1 MAVCY
6 YCNGSAR
13 CAGCGGTG
21 VQADGRVCALCGGN
35 GRCQRCTNGQMFVS
49 EPVPGHKAAPPGL
62 MRSGIRLA
70 LLAGTALATLA
81 WSEAAW
87 ADCVTSTAGDGT
99 VTLACGNTITSSNI
113 NHNGNNPSTVA
124 NYQAIEAPI
133 NVTLNSGVTIS
144 GWGLIVYNGT
154 QPASA
159 TSRPLNVVNNGMVS
173 HTVGWDDPSE
183 SDGLNIGTNSGPIR
197 YSGNGSV
204 TTNGTAN
211 AIGNFAGSTALVIG
225 ASGLGNSVTVGSQVA
240 PVSGTFTGEG
250 GMRLVAEN
258 SSLDAWF
265 AGGTITATRRESG
278 IGALDIQAADSINLS
293 MTGGTVVN
301 GGIGVSLTA
310 GPGHNLSSLL
320 TIATNAQVTN
330 AYSAG
335 AGLTAFSRE
344 AGATVTLTSGALFNV
359 ANIGVLLLPNGGAA
373 HFTTAAGTTINQTGT
388 TGAVRTGLWFTPTG
402 TGSLVADLSGT
413 IAATGTG
420 LLLQPVNGNAT
431 IDIRSGASVSGDV
444 AGIQLSQSAGGTG
457 LVDIRNFGTLAG
469 SAAVAGTTTG
479 TAFTLANS
487 GTMNGAVNLAG
498 SAVSTS
504 LLTNSGTWNLGTGNS
519 AFSGSVTNSGTLNLS
534 DASGAANTLTVSGNL
549 TFGAGSN
556 ARLDVGSTQ
565 PGTDR
570 ILVSGTATLA
580 GGLTAIARGGA
591 FTGGTY
597 TLLTANGGIS
607 GSFSPLST
615 IPASPAALRY
625 DANNVFLDV
634 SLANNQSF
642 SMSSRESLVF
652 NAPSVTT
659 NRVTIYSTQVLGRLN
674 GGTLL
679 YDQTFGVPFSDP
691 AAQAGIEAA
700 RAAITTAGG
709 PGLII
714 GAPVLTASSTTT
726 ATTSSTLYS
735 VAGSNTTT
743 TSETTFGPADIQTG
757 VLSSCSVG
765 SLPSAA
771 RPACTTGGTTFHV
784 GDAEENFNIIQTTQY
799 TIDQAT
805 STTSTTTQFEQWT
818 LFGTVQAFG
827 IVHTA
832 VQSGA
837 LDANLRFLRR
847 LGDEANVGTDEPFHS
862 WVEGYGVW
870 SHEKAQGGI
879 SGDNRNQYGFAGGIS
894 ALVMPD
900 VTLGVGIDHGNTDI
914 TLDRAFVES
923 GGIDLTQIG
932 VNAGLTLSPWFANL
946 AATYGF
952 GDADTAHAIG
962 AASTASYGIRT
973 WGMLAETGYRF
984 DLDGFDVAP
993 SVGFDHTDM
1002 RSDDFTETGGLALT
1016 ANGYSTGRTR
1026 IWAGLDVGQRLGN
1039 FDWSVN
1045 GRLVDAV
1052 AGNERLLPVTFFNA
1066 PMMVM
1071 GISEAEIGGDAGVRV
1086 SYKIMA
1092 DVDLFARYDGRFR
1105 DGFTAHAATAGMTVS
1120 F

>member
-1 MAVCY
+1 MGECY
-6 YCNGSAR
+6 YCDGPAH
-13 CAGCGGTG
+13 CAGCGG
-21 VQADGRVCALCGGN
+21 D
-35 GRCQRCTNGQMFVS
+35 GRCQRCTNGQMHVS
-49 EPVPGHKAAPPGL
+49 EPVARLKAAPPGF
-62 MRSGIRLA
+62 MRSPVKLV
-70 LLAGTALATLA
+70 LAGTALATLVLG
-81 WSEAAW
+81 WSGTAW
-87 ADCVTSTAGDGT
+87 ADCVTTTAGNGT
-99 VTLACGNTITSSNI
+99 VTLACGNTITSSTI
-113 NHNGNNPSTVA
+113 NHNGNNPSTIA
-124 NYQAIEAPI
+124 NYQAIEAPLD
-133 NVTLNSGVTIS
+133 VAVNSGVTIS

-154 QPASA
+154 QPASV
-159 TSRPLNVVNNGMVS
+159 TSRPLNVVNNGTVS

-197 YSGNGSV
+197 YSGNGNV

-211 AIGNFAGSTALVIG
+211 AVGNFPGSTALVIA

-240 PVSGTFTGEG
+240 PVSATFSGEG
-250 GMRLVAEN
+250 GIRLVAEN

-265 AGGTITATRRESG
+265 AGGTITATRSG
-278 IGALDIQAADSINLS
+278 DGIDALDIQAADNINLS

-310 GPGHNLSSLL
+310 GSGHNLSSLL
-320 TIATNAQVTN
+320 TIATDAQVTN
-330 AYSAG
+330 TYSAG
-335 AGLTAFSRE
+335 SGLTAFSRE
-344 AGATVTLTSGALFNV
+344 AGANVTLTSGALFNV

-373 HFTTAAGTTINQTGT
+373 HFTTEAGSAINQTGT
-388 TGAVRTGLWFTPTG
+388 TGALRTGLWFTPTG

-420 LLLQPVNGNAT
+420 LLLQPANGNTT

-444 AGIQLSQSAGGTG
+444 AGIQLSQTAGATG

-469 SAAVAGTTTG
+469 PAAVTGTTAG
-479 TAFTLANS
+479 TAFTLTNS

-498 SAVSTS
+498 SAVSIS
-504 LLTNSGTWNLGTGNS
+504 LLTNSGTWNLGAGNS
-519 AFSGSVTNSGTLNLS
+519 TFSGNVTNSGTLNLS

-565 PGTDR
+565 AGTDR

-591 FTGGTY
+591 FTNGTY
-597 TLLTANGGIS
+597 TLLTANGGVS
-607 GSFSPLST
+607 GTFSPIST
-615 IPASPAALRY
+615 IPASPATLRY

-634 SLANNQSF
+634 SSGIPGQSF

-652 NAPSVTT
+652 TAPVVTI
-659 NRVTIYSTQVLGRLN
+659 NRVTVYSTQILGRLN
-674 GGTLL
+674 GGTPL
-679 YDQTFGVPFSDP
+679 YDQTFGVPFSDS
-691 AAQAGIEAA
+691 AAQAGVTAA
-700 RAAITTAGG
+700 RAAITSAGG
-709 PGLII
+709 PGLVI
-714 GAPVLTASSTTT
+714 GAPVLTASTTTT
-726 ATTSSTLYS
+726 ASTSSTLYS
-735 VAGSNTTT
+735 VAGSNTTI

-757 VLSSCSVG
+757 VLSSCFVG
-765 SLPSAA
+765 SLPSAT
-771 RPACTTGGTTFHV
+771 RPTCTTGGTSFHV

-847 LGDEANVGTDEPFHS
+847 LNDEANSGADEPLHS
-862 WVEGYGVW
+862 WAEGYGVW
-870 SHEKAQGGI
+870 SHEGAQGGI
-879 SGDNRNQYGFAGGIS
+879 SGDRRNQYGFAGGFS

-900 VTLGVGIDHGNTDI
+900 ITLGVGIDHGNTGI
-914 TLDRAFVES
+914 TLDRAFAES

-932 VNAGLTLSPWFANL
+932 VNAGFTLSPWFANL

-952 GDADTAHAIG
+952 GDADTVHAIG
-962 AASTASYGIRT
+962 VASTASYGIRT
-973 WGMLAETGYRF
+973 WGVQAETGYRF
-984 DLDGFDVAP
+984 NLDGFNVAP
-993 SVGFDHTDM
+993 SIGLDHTDM
-1002 RSDDFTETGGLALT
+1002 RSDGFTEMGGLALT
-1016 ANGYSTGRTR
+1016 ANGHSTGRTR
-1026 IWAGLDVGQRLGN
+1026 VWAGLDVGQRLGN
-1039 FDWSVN
+1039 FGWSVD
-1045 GRLVDAV
+1045 GRLVDIV
-1052 AGNERLLPVTFFNA
+1052 AGNERLLPVTFYGSS
-1066 PMMVM
+1066 MKVT
-1071 GISEAEIGGDAGVRV
+1071 GISEAEIGGDAGARV
-1086 SYKIMA
+1086 SYTVMT

-1105 DGFTAHAATAGMTVS
+1105 DGFTAHAATAGLKIS